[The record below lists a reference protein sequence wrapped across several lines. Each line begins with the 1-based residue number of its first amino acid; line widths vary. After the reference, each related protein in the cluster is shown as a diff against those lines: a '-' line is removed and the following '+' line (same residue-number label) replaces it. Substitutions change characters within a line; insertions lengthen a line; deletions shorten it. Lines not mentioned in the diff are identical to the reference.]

1 MASVSKQ
8 QKRAKRAKTKAKEQR
23 VARQHPQ
30 TPDPIVPDY
39 FMPDFF
45 SDDEAELLDDET
57 LLKNFVEPDILETMD
72 EEEREAM
79 AAVIRGEADE
89 MSITEDEMLLTE
101 VYQSPAPEPSQE
113 QRLAHYEVLK
123 RAEQQGF
130 LDLLDAFARG
140 PIAAHAFYDIDFD
153 NYLDVLVNT
162 LGAYMMWAHGLD
174 EATARARIHDDDFYE
189 AFRAVLGEIEME
201 STMEMLGIDRNK
213 YDEPAQD

>member
-30 TPDPIVPDY
+30 TPNPIVPDY

-45 SDDEAELLDDET
+45 SGDETELLDDDT
-57 LLKNFVEPDILETMD
+57 LLENFVEPDILESMD

-79 AAVIRGEADE
+79 AAVIRGEADVL
-89 MSITEDEMLLTE
+89 SITEDEMLLTE

-123 RAEQQGF
+123 HAEQQGF

-153 NYLDVLVNT
+153 NYLDVLVST

-174 EATARARIHDDDFYE
+174 EATVRARIHDDDFYE
-189 AFRAVLGEIEME
+189 AFRAVLDEIEME

>member
-45 SDDEAELLDDET
+45 SEDDAELLDDDT

-79 AAVIRGEADE
+79 AAVIRGEDIG
-89 MSITEDEMLLTE
+89 MSLTEDEMLLME

-123 RAEQQGF
+123 FAEQKGF
-130 LDLLDAFARG
+130 LDLLDAFAKG
-140 PIAAHAFYDIDFD
+140 PIAAHAFYDFDFD
-153 NYLDVLVNT
+153 DYLDVLVNT

-174 EATARARIHDDDFYE
+174 KATVRARIHDDDFYE
-189 AFRAVLGEIEME
+189 AFRAILSEIEME

-213 YDEPAQD
+213 HDEPAQD

>member
-45 SDDEAELLDDET
+45 SEDDAKLDDDT
-57 LLKNFVEPDILETMD
+57 LLKNFVEPDILEAMD

-79 AAVIRGEADE
+79 AAVIRGEDIG
-89 MSITEDEMLLTE
+89 MSITEDEMLLME

-123 RAEQQGF
+123 LAEQKGF
-130 LDLLDAFARG
+130 LDLLDAFAKG
-140 PIAAHAFYDIDFD
+140 PIAAHAFYDFNFD
-153 NYLDVLVNT
+153 DYLDVLVNT

-174 EATARARIHDDDFYE
+174 EATVRAHIHDDDFYE
-189 AFRAVLGEIEME
+189 AFRAILSEIEME

-213 YDEPAQD
+213 HDEPAQD

>member
-30 TPDPIVPDY
+30 TPNPIVPDY

-45 SDDEAELLDDET
+45 SGDETSLLDDDT

-79 AAVIRGEADE
+79 AAVIRGEGIG

-113 QRLAHYEVLK
+113 QRLAHYEELK
-123 RAEQQGF
+123 RGEQQGF

-174 EATARARIHDDDFYE
+174 EATVRARIHDDDFYE

>member
-30 TPDPIVPDY
+30 TPNPIVPDY
-39 FMPDFF
+39 FMPDFL
-45 SDDEAELLDDET
+45 SDDDTSLLDDDT

-79 AAVIRGEADE
+79 AAVIRGEDIG
-89 MSITEDEMLLTE
+89 MSITEDEMLLAE

-123 RAEQQGF
+123 RAEQQGL

-174 EATARARIHDDDFYE
+174 EATVRARIHDDDFYE
-189 AFRAVLGEIEME
+189 AFRAVLDEIEME
-201 STMEMLGIDRNK
+201 STIEMLGIDRNK

>member
-45 SDDEAELLDDET
+45 SEDDAELDDDT
-57 LLKNFVEPDILETMD
+57 LLKNFVEPDILEAMD

-79 AAVIRGEADE
+79 AAVIRGEDIG
-89 MSITEDEMLLTE
+89 MSITEDEMLLME

-123 RAEQQGF
+123 FAEQKGF
-130 LDLLDAFARG
+130 LDLLDAFAKG
-140 PIAAHAFYDIDFD
+140 PIAAHAFYDFNFD
-153 NYLDVLVNT
+153 DYLDVLVNT

-174 EATARARIHDDDFYE
+174 EATVRARIHDDDFYE
-189 AFRAVLGEIEME
+189 AFRAILSEIEME

-213 YDEPAQD
+213 HDEPAQD

>member
-8 QKRAKRAKTKAKEQR
+8 QKRARRAKTKAKEQR

-45 SDDEAELLDDET
+45 SEDDAELDDDI

-79 AAVIRGEADE
+79 AAVIRGEDIG
-89 MSITEDEMLLTE
+89 MSITEDEMLLME

-123 RAEQQGF
+123 LAEQKGF
-130 LDLLDAFARG
+130 LDLLDAFAKG
-140 PIAAHAFYDIDFD
+140 PIAAHAFYDFNFD
-153 NYLDVLVNT
+153 DYLDVLVNT

-174 EATARARIHDDDFYE
+174 EATVRARIHDDDFYE
-189 AFRAVLGEIEME
+189 AFRAILSEIEME

-213 YDEPAQD
+213 HDEPAQD

>member
-45 SDDEAELLDDET
+45 SDDEAELLDDDT

-79 AAVIRGEADE
+79 AAVIRGEAGE

-174 EATARARIHDDDFYE
+174 EATVRARIHDDDFYE
-189 AFRAVLGEIEME
+189 AFRAVLDEIEME
-201 STMEMLGIDRNK
+201 STLEMLGIDRNK
-213 YDEPAQD
+213 HDEPAQD

>member
-1 MASVSKQ
+1 MASVTKQ
-8 QKRAKRAKTKAKEQR
+8 QKRAKRAKTKAKAQR

-30 TPDPIVPDY
+30 TVNPIVPDY
-39 FMPDFF
+39 FMPDVF
-45 SDDEAELLDDET
+45 DDDET
-57 LLKNFVEPDILETMD
+57 LLHSYVEPDILEALN

-79 AAVIRGEADE
+79 ASLIRGDSG
-89 MSITEDEMLLTE
+89 MPFTEDEMLLTE
-101 VYQSPAPEPSQE
+101 VYLVPAPEPSEE

-140 PIAAHAFYDIDFD
+140 PIAAHAFYDINFD
-153 NYLDVLVNT
+153 HYLDVLVNT

-174 EATARARIHDDDFYE
+174 EATVRARIDDDDFYE

-201 STMEMLGIDRNK
+201 STMQMLGIDRNEH
-213 YDEPAQD
+213 DEPAQD

>member
-30 TPDPIVPDY
+30 THEPIVPDY

-45 SDDEAELLDDET
+45 SDDETALIDDET
-57 LLKNFVEPDILETMD
+57 LLKNFVEPDILESMD

-89 MSITEDEMLLTE
+89 MSMTEDEMLLME
-101 VYQSPAPEPSQE
+101 VYQSPAPAPSEE

-123 RAEQQGF
+123 LAEQQGF

-140 PIAAHAFYDIDFD
+140 PIAAHALYNIDFD
-153 NYLDVLVNT
+153 DYLDILVST
-162 LGAYMMWAHGLD
+162 LGAYWTWADGLD
-174 EATARARIHDDDFYE
+174 EATIRARIHDDDFYE
-189 AFRAVLGEIEME
+189 AFRAILSEIEME
-201 STMEMLGIDRNK
+201 STLEMLGIDRNK
-213 YDEPAQD
+213 HDEPAQD